1 MLGFK
6 LKYVK
11 YWKKRKT
18 NNIIVEYNKSKKLI
32 IKTTITLDN
41 KIRAAL
47 LENAKLRHKYGMLV
61 QEEQVTLSLAVH

>member
-1 MLGFK
+1 MGFK

-18 NNIIVEYNKSKKLI
+18 KNIIVEYNKSKKLI
-32 IKTTITLDN
+32 IKTTITSDN

-61 QEEQVTLSLAVH
+61 QEEQVTLILAVN

>member
-1 MLGFK
+1 MDFK

-18 NNIIVEYNKSKKLI
+18 NNIVVEYYKSKKLI
-32 IKTTITLDN
+32 IKTTITSDN

>member
-11 YWKKRKT
+11 YWKKRKN

-41 KIRAAL
+41 KIRAGL
-47 LENAKLRHKYGMLV
+47 LENAKLRHKYEMLV
-61 QEEQVTLSLAVH
+61 QEE

>member
-61 QEEQVTLSLAVH
+61 QEEQVSLSLAVH

>member
-32 IKTTITLDN
+32 IKTTITSDN
-41 KIRAAL
+41 KIRA
-47 LENAKLRHKYGMLV
+47 AKLRHKYGMLV